1 MENIHS
7 KKNKQRVSFNYNDA
21 IVLFILAIVLYLFIM
36 GWHDM
41 HSTFEVGQTYKL
53 TLDKI
58 NLPYYTLRSMMR
70 MVIGLVLS
78 FIFAVVFGALSAK
91 FKAIERVV
99 LPFVNFMESVPLVGF
114 LTFTTVYF
122 LGVFP
127 HSVMG
132 LECAAIFGVFTGQ
145 AWNMCLV
152 VYQTL
157 KIVPY
162 ELIEAANIFQYNAWQ
177 RFWRLEFPY
186 SIPGLLWNTMVSQSA
201 AWFALVAT
209 EAIPVRTSTVELPG
223 VGSYIAE
230 SLIAGNAQ
238 AVIWAIV
245 ALISSVIVLDQI
257 MFRPLVRYAN
267 KFKFE
272 DLASKN
278 ENTSWFFNCIINSNI
293 CKFLGNQLNIISYFS
308 LFTLSTFYRKL
319 NIGKFKIPAI
329 GWYVLSK
336 VWYTAIVVSLVYGC
350 YHLWVYF
357 PKLEVSKM
365 PILMLETTVRVVIA
379 MLLSIL
385 IFVPLGIWIGLN
397 PKLVRM
403 FQPVIQVM
411 AALPCNIFYPLM
423 AIFLV
428 ATNQSLSVWSIFL
441 IMLGTQWYILFNVI
455 AGAST
460 IPNQLLE
467 VNKNFGVCGLLWWR
481 KFLIPAIFPYIVTG
495 IISAAGGAWNASIAG
510 EMLTWGSSTKVTS
523 GLGAYIANASAN
535 SQMQNSA
542 LGCAAMCSLVA
553 ICIIFIWKP
562 LYKLA
567 ENRFKIS

>member
-1 MENIHS
+1 MENINS
-7 KKNKQRVSFNYNDA
+7 KRKKQKNYFNYNDV
-21 IVLFILAIVLYLFIM
+21 IVLFIFIVVAYLLVN

-41 HSTFEVGQTYKL
+41 RSTFIVGQTYKI
-53 TLDKI
+53 TLDTN

-70 MVIGLVLS
+70 MVIGLGLS

-127 HSVMG
+127 NSVMG

-162 ELIEAANIFQYNAWQ
+162 ELVEAANIFQYNAWQ

-209 EAIPVRTSTVELPG
+209 EAIPVKTNTVELPG

-230 SLIAGNAQ
+230 SLIIGNAH
-238 AVIWAIV
+238 AVIWAII
-245 ALISSVIVLDQI
+245 ALISSVIVLDQL

-278 ENTSWFFNCIINSNI
+278 ENTSWFFNCMADSNV
-293 CKFLGNQLNIISYFS
+293 CRFLGQQLNLISYFL
-308 LFTLSTFYRKL
+308 LFTLSMVYRKL
-319 NIGKFKIPAI
+319 NIGKFKIPAM
-329 GWYVLSK
+329 GWYLLSK
-336 VWYTAIVVSLVYGC
+336 IWYTVIITLLVYGC
-350 YHLWVYF
+350 YNLWQYF
-357 PKLEVSKM
+357 PRLEVSKM
-365 PILMLETTVRVVIA
+365 PVLMLETTIRVVIA

-397 PKLVRM
+397 PKLVRL
-403 FQPVIQVM
+403 FQPIIQVL

-428 ATNQSLSVWSIFL
+428 ATHQNLSVWSIFL

-467 VNKNFGVCGLLWWR
+467 VTKNFGVRGLLWWR

-510 EMLTWGSSTKVTS
+510 EMLTWGSSTKVTQ
-523 GLGAYIANASAN
+523 GLGAYIANASTN

-553 ICIIFIWKP
+553 ICIIIIWKP
-562 LYKLA
+562 LYRLA